1 MIGAW
6 SINVSG
12 RVYGPFTS
20 DRMRSFVGEGRL
32 APHSLVAREGST
44 DWHEAREEPEFSD
57 VFAQRGQPAPAT
69 AASAPKPEPAPQ
81 PAHVTPSPQPNP
93 APAPRSPQM
102 NTPQVPTSHAPAA
115 TPGDHMAAH
124 FAVILDQKA
133 QSAASNIETAIG
145 SLGQFYRLTN
155 NVWII
160 STEQSVSAVRNRLV
174 QELGKA
180 DSLFVIDASRGKAA
194 WFNFGP
200 EADVRIRRVWQK
212 SA

>member
-6 SINVSG
+6 TINVSG
-12 RVYGPFTS
+12 RLYGPFTS
-20 DRMRSFVGEGRL
+20 ERMRSLVGENRL

-44 DWHEAREEPEFSD
+44 DWHEARDEPEFSHL
-57 VFAQRGQPAPAT
+57 FGARPTPQLQAAPAQ
-69 AASAPKPEPAPQ
+69 AAAA
-81 PAHVTPSPQPNP
+81 A
-93 APAPRSPQM
+93 APAIAEVADGARS
-102 NTPQVPTSHAPAA
+102 
-115 TPGDHMAAH
+115 H
-124 FAVILDQKA
+124 FAVFIDQKSR
-133 QSAASNIETAIG
+133 SAGNLDEAIA
-145 SLGQFYRLTN
+145 SLGPYYRLLH

-160 STEQSVSAVRNRLV
+160 STDQSVSAVRNRLV

-212 SA
+212 SP

>member
-1 MIGAW
+1 MIGTW

-20 DRMRSFVGEGRL
+20 DRMRGFVGEGRL
-32 APHSLVAREGST
+32 APHSLVAREGT
-44 DWHEAREEPEFSD
+44 TEWHEAREEPEFSD
-57 VFAQRGQPAPAT
+57 VFSQRAQSAPAASPAPT
-69 AASAPKPEPAPQ
+69 AAPAPQ
-81 PAHVTPSPQPNP
+81 PQPVRAPHPAPVPQSVQPQAAPAHPSPQPHAAHP
-93 APAPRSPQM
+93 A
-102 NTPQVPTSHAPAA
+102 TEHA
-115 TPGDHMAAH
+115 AAH
-124 FAVILDQKA
+124 FAVIVDQKA
-133 QSAASNIETAIG
+133 QSAASNIEGAIN
-145 SLGQFYRLTN
+145 SLGQCYRLTN

-212 SA
+212 TA

>member
-6 SINVSG
+6 TINVSG
-12 RVYGPFTS
+12 RIYGPFTS
-20 DRMRSFVGEGRL
+20 ERMRGFVGEGRL
-32 APHSLVAREGST
+32 APHSLVAREGSS
-44 DWHEAREEPEFSD
+44 DWHEARDEPEFSD
-57 VFAQRGQPAPAT
+57 VFAHRGHASSSPAPEPKV
-69 AASAPKPEPAPQ
+69 AAPAPQ
-81 PAHVTPSPQPNP
+81 PAAAPQPMQ
-93 APAPRSPQM
+93 PQM
-102 NTPQVPTSHAPAA
+102 SAPVPQAPQPQAHHANGVAA
-115 TPGDHMAAH
+115 GDHVAAH
-124 FAVILDQKA
+124 FAVIIDQKA
-133 QSAASNIETAIG
+133 VATASNLESAIN
-145 SLGQFYRLTN
+145 SLGHSYRLTN

-160 STEQSVSAVRNRLV
+160 STEQTVSAVRNRLV

>member
-6 SINVSG
+6 TINVSG

-20 DRMRSFVGEGRL
+20 ERMRSFVGEGRL

-44 DWHEAREEPEFSD
+44 DWHEAREEPEFSE
-57 VFAQRGQPAPAT
+57 VFAPRGQPATVA
-69 AASAPKPEPAPQ
+69 
-81 PAHVTPSPQPNP
+81 
-93 APAPRSPQM
+93 APAPRAAPSSQPTNAVPTPKPAAASASPSPQGHVS
-102 NTPQVPTSHAPAA
+102 QAGAA

-124 FAVILDQKA
+124 FAVIVDQKA
-133 QSAASNIETAIG
+133 QSSASNIEVAIG
-145 SLGQFYRLTN
+145 SLGQFYRLTT
-155 NVWII
+155 NVWIV

-212 SA
+212 TA

>member
-12 RVYGPFTS
+12 RVYGPYTS
-20 DRMRSFVGEGRL
+20 ERMRAFVGEGRL
-32 APHSLVAREGST
+32 APQSLVAREGSA
-44 DWHEAREEPEFSD
+44 DWHEARDDPEFSD
-57 VFAQRGQPAPAT
+57 AFALRGGQTVAAPETKPA
-69 AASAPKPEPAPQ
+69 AAAAAAAPAPQ
-81 PAHVTPSPQPNP
+81 AAPLPQPP
-93 APAPRSPQM
+93 QPIAAPAPHSPQ
-102 NTPQVPTSHAPAA
+102 THAPHENGALAA
-115 TPGDHMAAH
+115 EHVLAH

-133 QSAASNIETAIG
+133 QAAANNLEKAIN
-145 SLGQFYRLTN
+145 SLGHSYRLTS

-180 DSLFVIDASRGKAA
+180 DWLFVIDASRGKAA

>member
-6 SINVSG
+6 TINVSG

-20 DRMRSFVGEGRL
+20 DRMRGFVGEGRL
-32 APHSLVAREGST
+32 APHSLVAREGSS
-44 DWHEAREEPEFSD
+44 DWHEARDDPEFSD
-57 VFAQRGQPAPAT
+57 VFSNRGHAPSAPASEPKETAPAAQMVPMPQPAQPQ
-69 AASAPKPEPAPQ
+69 ASAPAAHAPQ
-81 PAHVTPSPQPNP
+81 PRA
-93 APAPRSPQM
+93 
-102 NTPQVPTSHAPAA
+102 SHANGIVA
-115 TPGDHMAAH
+115 GEQVAAH
-124 FAVILDQKA
+124 FAVIIDQKA
-133 QSAASNIETAIG
+133 VSAASNLETAIN
-145 SLGQFYRLTN
+145 SLGQSYRLTT

-160 STEQSVSAVRNRLV
+160 STEQTVSAVRNRLV

-180 DSLFVIDASRGKAA
+180 NSLFVIDASRGKAA

>member
-1 MIGAW
+1 
-6 SINVSG
+6 
-12 RVYGPFTS
+12 
-20 DRMRSFVGEGRL
+20 
-32 APHSLVAREGST
+32 VA
-44 DWHEAREEPEFSD
+44 EPAE
-57 VFAQRGQPAPAT
+57 
-69 AASAPKPEPAPQ
+69 PKPAAAAPAPQ
-81 PAHVTPSPQPNP
+81 AAPSLQAAPSPQPP
-93 APAPRSPQM
+93 QPHVAPAPHSPQ
-102 NTPQVPTSHAPAA
+102 THAPQAQSASAA
-115 TPGDHMAAH
+115 EHVPAH

-133 QSAASNIETAIG
+133 AAAANNLEDAIN
-145 SLGQFYRLTN
+145 SLGQSYRLTN

-212 SA
+212 AS

>member
-6 SINVSG
+6 TINVSG

-20 DRMRSFVGEGRL
+20 ERMRSFVSEGRL
-32 APHSLVAREGST
+32 APYSLVAREGSS
-44 DWHEAREEPEFSD
+44 DWHEARDEPEFSD
-57 VFAQRGQPAPAT
+57 VFSHRAPGPAGTAPEQNVAAPALH
-69 AASAPKPEPAPQ
+69 A
-81 PAHVTPSPQPNP
+81 VPSPQLQIS
-93 APAPRSPQM
+93 AP
-102 NTPQVPTSHAPAA
+102 VSHAPHANGLASVEHA
-115 TPGDHMAAH
+115 TAH
-124 FAVILDQKA
+124 FAVIIDQKA
-133 QSAASNIETAIG
+133 VSAASNLEGAIN
-145 SLGQFYRLTN
+145 SLGQSYRLTT

-160 STEQSVSAVRNRLV
+160 STDQTVSAVRNRLV

>member
-6 SINVSG
+6 TINVSG
-12 RVYGPFTS
+12 RIYGPFTS
-20 DRMRSFVGEGRL
+20 DRMRGFVGEGRL
-32 APHSLVAREGST
+32 APHSLVAREGSS
-44 DWHEAREEPEFSD
+44 DWHEARDEPEFSD
-57 VFAQRGQPAPAT
+57 VFAYRVTAPSVPAPEPKAAAPAT
-69 AASAPKPEPAPQ
+69 QPTHAPQ
-81 PAHVTPSPQPNP
+81 PMQPQMSAPALHAPQPQAHHSNSGV
-93 APAPRSPQM
+93 AGEH
-102 NTPQVPTSHAPAA
+102 V
-115 TPGDHMAAH
+115 AAH
-124 FAVILDQKA
+124 FAVIIDQKA
-133 QSAASNIETAIG
+133 VSTASNLESAIN
-145 SLGQFYRLTN
+145 SLGHSYRLTS

-160 STEQSVSAVRNRLV
+160 STEQTVSAVRNRLV